1 MNLYRV
7 ESQLTSLERLVPH
20 LTEHGC
26 DISAQ
31 DAARSLMRYFD
42 AVALGQDDP
51 VLGTTYAKL
60 RDRLKAIAE
69 GRSGRLPMDQVA
81 TFSRFYR
88 EQLLRAETGLLPL
101 NPANR
106 LDS

>member
-1 MNLYRV
+1 MSLYRV

-42 AVALGQDDP
+42 AAGLAREDK
-51 VLGTTYAKL
+51 VLGSTYAGL
-60 RDRLKAIAE
+60 RDKLKAIAE
-69 GRSGRLPMDQVA
+69 GRSGRLPIDQVA
-81 TFSRFYR
+81 AFSRFYR
-88 EQLLRAETGLLPL
+88 EQLLRAEMRSTS
-101 NPANR
+101 R
-106 LDS
+106 L

>member
-69 GRSGRLPMDQVA
+69 GRSGRLPMDHVA

>member
-31 DAARSLMRYFD
+31 DAARSLMGYFD
-42 AVALGQDDP
+42 AAALARENK
-51 VLGTTYAKL
+51 VLGSTYAGL

-69 GRSGRLPMDQVA
+69 GRSGRLSIDQVA
-81 TFSRFYR
+81 AFSRFYR
-88 EQLLRAETGLLPL
+88 EQLLRNEMRSIS
-101 NPANR
+101 R
-106 LDS
+106 L